1 MAMWA
6 SMQAHDNL
14 RSDVI
19 EHARSKGGDEA
30 AKAAAE
36 RFDKR
41 DGRVLIGTHAGL
53 AAGAAIGSVVPVVG
67 TLIGAMVGAA
77 IGGFIAADE

>member
-19 EHARSKGGDEA
+19 EHARSNGGDDA
-30 AKAAAE
+30 ANAAAE

-41 DGRVLIGTHAGL
+41 DGRVLVGTHAGL
-53 AAGAAIGSVVPVVG
+53 AAGAAIGSVLPVVG
-67 TLIGAMVGAA
+67 TLIGALVGAA
-77 IGGFIAADE
+77 VGGFIALDD

>member
-6 SMQAHDNL
+6 ANQAHDNL
-14 RSDVI
+14 RNDVI
-19 EHARSKGGDEA
+19 ERARSEGGDEA

-41 DGRVLIGTHAGL
+41 DGRLFIGTHAGL
-53 AAGAAIGSVVPVVG
+53 AAGAAIGSVVPIVG
-67 TLIGAMVGAA
+67 TLLGAMVGAA
-77 IGGFIAADE
+77 VGGFMAADE